1 MRLRRDRTT
10 PSPWAFFVDFR
21 RIVPYLWPHRWLAG
35 GSLGLVGFGVV
46 TALLAP
52 WPLAIVIDSVL
63 GDRPLPDVLS
73 RLDGLG
79 TYQLL
84 AVAVAAGL
92 LITGIEHGVAVLDNY
107 VNTRWSRNRALKSAT
122 TTPTF
127 IIKHTH
133 QGLQYRPAGL
143 PKVIVRIQASQWI
156 NCMPGPDDDGVAG
169 WCGDREDLNW
179 DRVATPP
186 VLDHRPAAHRN
197 RAMLSPVQR
206 RRRHEP
212 ARGRV

>member
-107 VNTRWSRNRALKSAT
+107 VNTRLDQEMVLDLRSDMFAHAQRLSLAFHDRTRTGQLMFEINN
-122 TTPTF
+122 
-127 IIKHTH
+127 
-133 QGLQYRPAGL
+133 
-143 PKVIVRIQASQWI
+143 QASAI
-156 NCMPGPDDDGVAG
+156 GGITVA
-169 WCGDREDLNW
+169 
-179 DRVATPP
+179 VPP
-186 VLDHRPAAHRN
+186 LLQSVDHRWSAC
-197 RAMLSPVQR
+197 S
-206 RRRHEP
+206 
-212 ARGRV
+212 